1 MLHDAARARCPRK
14 AMTWRKRS
22 ATLGTAGW
30 GKTVQEGKW
39 SGKAQLT
46 QASQLSRQATSQYLQ
61 QGSNSG
67 AEPYS
72 SWLGYWILY
81 LQHTAIAKKSH
92 PLPPENKLIPL
103 SPPLWRKINGESV
116 PEEKKKKKK
125 KVIPGDCSCGL
136 LLRWCAV
143 HASSYEILGHLVI
156 AVDKTLLVG

>member
-125 KVIPGDCSCGL
+125 KGYTRRLFLWIIAALVCCAREQLRNTWTLSDCC
-136 LLRWCAV
+136 
-143 HASSYEILGHLVI
+143 
-156 AVDKTLLVG
+156 